1 MSEEEAVSP
10 IVSDADAVK
19 FPDTITVK
27 TSQVLAYQ
35 AGTERRIARQVE
47 SINRVLGLLEESQQR
62 EAAAADEI
70 ARLSRA
76 LGEEQAMYQ
85 DQKALLDRA
94 REERDEV
101 LTTFSEMMTL
111 LKKAGLEFHTREGD
125 QVASM
130 APKES
135 FSVDPDWDRASDLAL
150 DPEAV
155 VDADALTPLP
165 ASLPVGEERPGR
177 HLAGG

>member
-1 MSEEEAVSP
+1 MPEEEVVEPIASP
-10 IVSDADAVK
+10 EDVER

-27 TSQVLAYQ
+27 TAQVVAYQ
-35 AGTERRIARQVE
+35 QGTERRIQRQRE
-47 SINRVLGLLEESQQR
+47 AINRVLGLLEESQQR

-70 ARLSRA
+70 ARLSKA

-85 DQKALLDRA
+85 QQKALLDRA

-125 QVASM
+125 IVA
-130 APKES
+130 ATVKKEA
-135 FSVDPDWDRASDLAL
+135 FSVDATYDRTSALEVDLEDVVREAIPDPA
-150 DPEAV
+150 
-155 VDADALTPLP
+155 P

-177 HLAGG
+177 HLAG